1 MAAVDRTS
9 CVFVGLEGETHE
21 RAREFLRCWL
31 LRILQLDSIRVGAS
45 ASNFNSPNGAHPLFS
60 SFVVDDDDDLGKS
73 EASPL
78 R

>member
-1 MAAVDRTS
+1 MSEHGNFCAAGCCES
-9 CVFVGLEGETHE
+9 CNWTQFG
-21 RAREFLRCWL
+21 F
-31 LRILQLDSIRVGAS
+31 GAS

-60 SFVVDDDDDLGKS
+60 SFVVDDDYDLGKS